1 MAIDRDLKYKTAVSI
16 DYSRTGNTLNR
27 RERHGVKDS
36 TGAIIVTFDETT
48 SFVGNDALDYLANII
63 GQRDNIQQYLDKTI
77 AQHNEQKTSMENEI
91 NFTSAQITEIEALL
105 P

>member
-1 MAIDRDLKYKTAVSI
+1 MAIDRDLTYKTAISI

-48 SFVGNDALDYLANII
+48 SFTGNDALDYLENLII
-63 GQRDNIQQYLDKTI
+63 SRDSKQVFLDKTI
-77 AQHNEQKTSMENEI
+77 AQHDAEEADQESTI
-91 NFTSAQITEIEALL
+91 TFQTTQITEIEALL